1 LTPRQ
6 VEAKRLVLI
15 HPSQRTQS
23 NKPARIFFRQFLS
36 HSRLHAINA
45 YVIINS
51 IDQPEHAMAQT
62 NHPSKELVRDWMRQR
77 QGEHRPPPTLDE
89 IRRQLGWELVEAE
102 RATNEPREQRFD

>member
-1 LTPRQ
+1 
-6 VEAKRLVLI
+6 
-15 HPSQRTQS
+15 
-23 NKPARIFFRQFLS
+23 
-36 HSRLHAINA
+36 
-45 YVIINS
+45 
-51 IDQPEHAMAQT
+51 MAQT